1 MLNALVVA
9 YVNHGF
15 SEDNADHMGKRLV
28 NLILDQMIDYSLNF
42 HYFACQLLSKMFC
55 TSDKQLDS
63 LLTYDQMKVVFQFD
77 YDLEEVGANE
87 RTILR
92 SLINKHF
99 TILERMML
107 NDTDN
112 PDTFNFLIVYS
123 LQTFYYSNL
132 LSLEFLSTSITT
144 TLKRFADRRPSLNS
158 LQHSLQ
164 NLGLKNLLCQ
174 SLKHTSAYKL
184 FIALFKG
191 SFEHT
196 TERIELFTDELLEH
210 FMNSYVEWDNPFEYY
225 ILLDQRWLRVKGAM
239 FREDFVVDLIQKVR
253 LDSGHKIRR
262 CGNLLRLFC
271 KFFDKYAPAEEGDL
285 KLTRLWADEL
295 LPQFNEESQDLE
307 VVQPPVQNT
316 ETLKKY
322 VFASAVLSLN
332 PDLYLVF
339 KKSERIILLRKLKDL
354 NYERMISGELEA
366 ESDSLT
372 QAFGNRVTYLHTL
385 LMGRHYN
392 PQARVKHMD
401 GKSNNHYSGFTLS
414 KTHKFGLLSLFRR
427 FSTFET
433 TKLWNIKTRK
443 PILSG
448 SGLPNSNL
456 NEMVRIK
463 NRLYIHSR
471 EVEQDGSILIYDV
484 VNRTRYTFVL
494 DNILLSGSK
503 LVKIFQHYLLVGND
517 DENSIEV
524 YTFNPE
530 ELREEKLRDPNQE
543 LDESMEMHQQVQ
555 PIQHANFRNKQKK
568 VSSISLWRYGRL
580 STAQLLNYG
589 DRSLLMLCFSNSR
602 HAHFLHLANGTITKL
617 RLADGP
623 LHTDNSKT
631 HVLFDEKYCR
641 LLTLSN
647 DAELHL
653 TDLRHLFA

>member
-1 MLNALVVA
+1 MVA
-9 YVNHGF
+9 YVNHAFPEKTGQ
-15 SEDNADHMGKRLV
+15 STSKRLV

-42 HYFACQLLSKMFC
+42 HYFACQLLSKMYC

-63 LLTYDQMKVVFQFD
+63 LLTYDQMKMVFQFD

-112 PDTFNFLIVYS
+112 PDTFNFLVVYS

-144 TLKRFADRRPSLNS
+144 TLKRFADGRPSLSS
-158 LQHSLQ
+158 LQHSLHS
-164 NLGLKNLLCQ
+164 LGLKNLLCQ
-174 SLKHTSAYKL
+174 SLKHTNAYKL

-271 KFFDKYAPAEEGDL
+271 KFFDKYAPPEEGDL
-285 KLTRLWADEL
+285 KLRRLWADEVIPGL
-295 LPQFNEESQDLE
+295 DQNSQ
-307 VVQPPVQNT
+307 VVEAAVNQTQTT

-322 VFASAVLSLN
+322 VFASAVLTLN
-332 PDLYLVF
+332 PDLYSLF
-339 KKSERIILLRKLKDL
+339 KPSERDGLLKKLKDI
-354 NYERMISGELEA
+354 NYDRSVSGELEA

-372 QAFGNRVTYLHTL
+372 QAFGNRVTFLHTL
-385 LMGRHYN
+385 LNGRQHN
-392 PQARVKHMD
+392 PQARVKHID
-401 GKSNNHYSGFTLS
+401 GKSNNHYSRFTLG
-414 KTHKFGLLSLFRR
+414 KTTKFGLLSLFRR
-427 FSTFET
+427 FSNYESTR
-433 TKLWNIKTRK
+433 LWNMRTGKV
-443 PILSG
+443 ILSG
-448 SGLPNSNL
+448 SRLPHGDL
-456 NEMVRIK
+456 HEMVRIK

-484 VNRTRYTFVL
+484 TSRTSHTFVL

-503 LVKIFQHYLLVGND
+503 LVKIFQHYLLVGNE

-524 YTFNPE
+524 YSFNPE
-530 ELREEKLRDPNQE
+530 ELIEDRQRDPNQE
-543 LDESMEMHQQVQ
+543 LDDSMDIQQQIQ
-555 PIQHANFRNKQKK
+555 PNQHPGHKTKQRKI
-568 VSSISLWRYGRL
+568 SSISVWRYGRL
-580 STAQLLNYG
+580 STAEVLNY
-589 DRSLLMLCFSNSR
+589 RNKSLLMLCFSNSR
-602 HAHFLHLANGTITKL
+602 HAHFLHLTNGTITKV
-617 RLADGP
+617 RLADAP
-623 LHTDNSKT
+623 LHTDNKT
-631 HVLFDEKYCR
+631 TTVLFDERYCR
-641 LLTLSN
+641 LVTLSG
-647 DAELHL
+647 DSELHL
-653 TDLRHLFA
+653 TDLRHLFV